1 MRAEIF
7 LKIAGII
14 PPGVKSIKL
23 LAAGAALVFL
33 FSAPLITCAA
43 AAETVAAGGE
53 ACVSVDIGM
62 VYALHPLMQYYDPG
76 LNLFIRPPD
85 ARTDDEFSKE
95 IQKRNAAFEL
105 SKVKYAP
112 EIDKLKS
119 KITTLGSDLKKLEN
133 EKADEISKASEN
145 LAGTLSSAKNNK
157 TGGKSGG
164 GIDFDKIYDIGKTYD
179 AKIDK
184 ARKQLKEAET
194 EYAGAHIK
202 SMGAHYLNAEES
214 AELMKKI
221 DSEIAAAASAVAAV
235 KKAGLIVNRG
245 FAEFIKDRNSGG
257 EIKEDAAAAESSEIS
272 IFMKGGFNAFAGR
285 AGILTPAGEA
295 PDYSKALFFYRS
307 DSYRLEDDEAGN
319 GANIFKKNIAGR
331 IKLSENSLRMSNA
344 VKKPDFVK
352 EIGTDLFEGTDI
364 TPAVIIYILRDHG
377 FSKEQA
383 EDIFK
388 AVNEI

>member
-7 LKIAGII
+7 LKISGIFQ
-14 PPGVKSIKL
+14 PGVKSIKL

-43 AAETVAAGGE
+43 AAETPAAGSE
-53 ACVSVDIGM
+53 ACVSVDIDM

-85 ARTDDEFSKE
+85 AGTDDEFSKE
-95 IQKRNAAFEL
+95 IRKRNAAFE
-105 SKVKYAP
+105 SAKVKYAP

-119 KITTLGSDLKKLEN
+119 TITALGSDLKKLEN

-145 LAGTLSSAKNNK
+145 LGRMLSADKNNK
-157 TGGKSGG
+157 TGNKSGG
-164 GIDFDKIYDIGKTYD
+164 GIDFDKIYEIGKIYD

-184 ARKQLKEAET
+184 IRKQLKEAET

-214 AELMKKI
+214 SELMKKI
-221 DSEIAAAASAVAAV
+221 DSEITAAASAVAAV

-245 FAEFIKDRNSGG
+245 SAELIKDRNPGD
-257 EIKEDAAAAESSEIS
+257 EKKEDAAAVESSEIS
-272 IFMKGGFNAFAGR
+272 IFMKNGFNVFAGR
-285 AGILTPAGEA
+285 AGIITPAGEA
-295 PDYSKALFFYRS
+295 PDYSKAMFFYRS
-307 DSYRLEDDEAGN
+307 EAYRLEDDEAGN
-319 GANIFKKNIAGR
+319 GANSFKTIAGR
-331 IKLSENSLRMSNA
+331 IKLNENSLRMNNF

-352 EIGTDLFEGTDI
+352 EIGRDLFEGVDI